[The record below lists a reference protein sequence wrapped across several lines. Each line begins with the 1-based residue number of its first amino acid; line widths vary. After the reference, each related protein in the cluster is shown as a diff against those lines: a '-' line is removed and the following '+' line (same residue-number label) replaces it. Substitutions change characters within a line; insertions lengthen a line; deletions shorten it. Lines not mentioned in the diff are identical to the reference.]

1 MEILIV
7 MGAAIVAAVA
17 IKLYKAW
24 AARQNQ
30 APAHVHD
37 ALMKQAQAY
46 VAQSPFLK
54 KVCREYAA
62 NGHISDRQAEA
73 VAKALARL
81 GRREA

>member
-7 MGAAIVAAVA
+7 VGAAVVAAVA

-24 AARQNQ
+24 SARRNQ
-30 APAHVHD
+30 PPAHVHD
-37 ALMKQAQAY
+37 ALMKQAQAH

-54 KVCREYAA
+54 NVCREYEA

-73 VAKALARL
+73 VARALARL
-81 GRREA
+81 GRRET

>member
-1 MEILIV
+1 
-7 MGAAIVAAVA
+7 
-17 IKLYKAW
+17 
-24 AARQNQ
+24 
-30 APAHVHD
+30 
-37 ALMKQAQAY
+37 MKQAQAY